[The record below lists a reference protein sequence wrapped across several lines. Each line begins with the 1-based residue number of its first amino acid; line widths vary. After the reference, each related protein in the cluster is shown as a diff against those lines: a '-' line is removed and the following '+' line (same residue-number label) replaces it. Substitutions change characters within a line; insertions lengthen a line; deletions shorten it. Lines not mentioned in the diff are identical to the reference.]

1 MLVDTLPTPPYCS
14 AMRVRYNAPVTLT
27 FALVASLVLL
37 LDQTLFPRI
46 IETLFVIGPTMNPAD
61 PLDYVRLLTHVAGHA
76 NWAHLMGN
84 FAFILLLG
92 PILEEKYGSNGLFI
106 MIAITA
112 VVTGLLNVFFLNSG
126 LLGASGVVFMMILL
140 ISFTNIRQGEIPLTF
155 ILVVILYL
163 TQEVVDSVRQDSV
176 AQFAHI
182 SGGVI
187 GSLFGFLRPR
197 RNG

>member
-1 MLVDTLPTPPYCS
+1 
-14 AMRVRYNAPVTLT
+14 VTLT
-27 FALVASLVLL
+27 FALLSSLVLV
-37 LDQTLFPRI
+37 LDQALFPSL
-46 IETLFVIGPTMNPAD
+46 IESLFVVGPTMNPAN
-61 PLDYVRLLTHVAGHA
+61 PLDYVRLFTHVIGHSS
-76 NWAHLMGN
+76 WAHLMGN

-92 PILEEKYGSNGLFI
+92 PILEEKYGSMGLFI

-112 VVTGLLNVFFLNSG
+112 LVTGLLNVLFLPSA

-155 ILVVILYL
+155 ILIVILYL

-187 GSLFGFLRPR
+187 GSLFGFLRPNR
-197 RNG
+197 

>member
-1 MLVDTLPTPPYCS
+1 M
-14 AMRVRYNAPVTLT
+14 TLT
-27 FALVASLVLL
+27 FALLSSLVLV
-37 LDQTLFPRI
+37 LDQALFPSL
-46 IETLFVIGPTMNPAD
+46 IESLFVVGPTMNPAN
-61 PLDYVRLLTHVAGHA
+61 PLDYVRLFTHVIGHSS
-76 NWAHLMGN
+76 WAHLMGN

-92 PILEEKYGSNGLFI
+92 PILEEKYGSMGLFI

-112 VVTGLLNVFFLNSG
+112 LVTGLLNVLFLPSA

-155 ILVVILYL
+155 ILIVILYL

-187 GSLFGFLRPR
+187 GSLFGFLRPNR
-197 RNG
+197 